1 MAFEVIE
8 GDEHIRVH
16 HRPADLGFLHIFP
29 VNGHQRLVRP
39 LQAVGDQH
47 MAACGKR
54 RESVLIGRVQMIQR
68 ILPSAHIQGIA
79 VGKEGLPAQFL
90 HSIHYYRRV
99 VGPQESQVPRLSK
112 MHLDSCIFPVKIN
125 LIHPRR
131 QDQPLQLLR
140 QIL

>member
-1 MAFEVIE
+1 MAFEMIE
-8 GDEHIRVH
+8 RNKHIRVH
-16 HRPADLGFLHIFP
+16 HRPADLGFLHIFS
-29 VNGHQRLVRP
+29 VYRHQRLIGS

-54 RESVLIGRVQMIQR
+54 RESVLIGRIQMIQR

-79 VGKEGLPAQFL
+79 VGKEGLSAQLL
-90 HSIHYYRRV
+90 HRIHNHRRI
-99 VGPQESQVPRLSK
+99 VGTQESQVPGLPK

-125 LIHPRR
+125 LVHPRS
-131 QDQPLQLLR
+131 QDQPLQLLG